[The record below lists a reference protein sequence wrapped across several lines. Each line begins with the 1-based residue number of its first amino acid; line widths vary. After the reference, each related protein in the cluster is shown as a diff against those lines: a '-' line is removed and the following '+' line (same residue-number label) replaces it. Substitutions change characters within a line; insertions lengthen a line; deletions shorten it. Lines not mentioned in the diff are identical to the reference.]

1 MASFKCGYCK
11 LCKSSKSS
19 LKTHI
24 AVHKKRLNKD
34 IINYGKFIEILNWG
48 VGESILQTW
57 DTKNVIKKKKI
68 HLLMK
73 THLQYMYIDKINDAD
88 LNTAINKRI
97 RNTFGISNNN
107 GNFIGIMFKTSDY
120 DESDGFV
127 VDDVFVDLR

>member
-1 MASFKCGYCK
+1 MASFKCDYCK

-34 IINYGKFIEILNWG
+34 IINYGKFVDNISWDFKK
-48 VGESILQTW
+48 SILQTW
-57 DTKNVIKKKKI
+57 DTSNFIKKKD
-68 HLLMK
+68 LYLFMK
-73 THLQYMYIDKINDAD
+73 KQLGYIDKINDTD
-88 LNTAINKRI
+88 LNSAINKYI

-107 GNFIGIMFKTSDY
+107 DSFIGITFNISDY